1 MRGMKRRI
9 VPTQA
14 RRHHLAFVTARD
26 PRFFAAGLVV
36 ALALLG
42 GCEPQTDV
50 VDLRDAP
57 QSTRDA
63 MLRVQILPLGTPAP
77 TNVGAIGAVSGLGC
91 GQSSVAAGGAA
102 VEQLRV
108 KALRMRATGVMDV
121 VIGPSDMGSCMGSS
135 GAIANGIAIGPR
147 GIPSSY

>member
-1 MRGMKRRI
+1 MKCKN
-9 VPTQA
+9 VLA
-14 RRHHLAFVTARD
+14 ESSRHWPIFAAPRYEPRVFVT
-26 PRFFAAGLVV
+26 GLVM

-63 MLRVQILPLGTPAP
+63 MLRVKILPLGTPAP
-77 TNVGAIGAVSGLGC
+77 ANVGAIGSVSGLGC
-91 GQSSVAAGGAA
+91 GQSSVAAGGEA

-108 KALRMRATGVMDV
+108 KALRMHATSVMDV
-121 VIGPSDMGSCMGSS
+121 VIGPADMGSCMGSS